1 MNLLSNSCQ
10 QTCKKSETEK
20 TGAPTKPATVPPEK
34 FLLLLRYNLFIGV
47 DKMRVNNI
55 TVTVSVSVSV
65 TVRVSLVFSGRELAF
80 TIRYMLS
87 QIRLSSVCL
96 SSVCRL

>member
-1 MNLLSNSCQ
+1 MYSFYER
-10 QTCKKSETEK
+10 T
-20 TGAPTKPATVPPEK
+20 
-34 FLLLLRYNLFIGV
+34 IIDHV
-47 DKMRVNNI
+47 DMI
-55 TVTVSVSVSV
+55 
-65 TVRVSLVFSGRELAF
+65 FSGRELAF